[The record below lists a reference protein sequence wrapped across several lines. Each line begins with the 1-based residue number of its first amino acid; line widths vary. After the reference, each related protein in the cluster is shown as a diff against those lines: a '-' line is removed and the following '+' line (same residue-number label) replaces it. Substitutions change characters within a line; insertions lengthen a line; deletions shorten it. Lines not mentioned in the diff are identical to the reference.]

1 MPRMAQPKGNKM
13 AHKIGIK
20 VWHKGDEVTIT
31 SNPYVLYGGEFQDA
45 ITENGRTITI
55 ATPEQQSRNAE
66 RSRTEWT
73 EQQSQFRK
81 LI

>member
-1 MPRMAQPKGNKM
+1 MAQPKGHKM
-13 AHKIGIK
+13 AHKIGAK
-20 VWHKGDEVTIT
+20 VWHSGDEVTII
-31 SNPYVLYGGEFQDA
+31 SNSYVLHGGEFQDA
-45 ITENGRTITI
+45 ITETGKTITI

-66 RSRTEWT
+66 RSRTEWI

>member
-1 MPRMAQPKGNKM
+1 M
-13 AHKIGIK
+13 AHKIGAK
-20 VWHKGDEVTIT
+20 VWHSGDEVTII
-31 SNPYVLYGGEFQDA
+31 SGPYVLHGGQFQDA
-45 ITENGRTITI
+45 ITENGKTITI

-66 RSRTEWT
+66 QSRNAWI